1 MMILNISDNL
11 AEIGANLHVHAQEWM
26 QARIHRVTSLDDAQQ
41 ILNSKGGIVETPW
54 CGEELCGREMEAVV
68 DVRVLGQPIE
78 VNEDTLTGACTN
90 CKKPATAILRL
101 ARTY

>member
-1 MMILNISDNL
+1 LNISENL
-11 AEIGANLHVHAQEWM
+11 AEIEADLQIHAQEWM
-26 QARIHRVTSLDDAQQ
+26 QAQIHSVTSLDDAQQ

-68 DVRVLGQPIE
+68 DVRVLGQPFE
-78 VNEDTLTGACTN
+78 LTKVGVTGTCTSCGN
-90 CKKPATAILRL
+90 PATAILRL